1 MIASVLITNYNN
13 SKFIDDCIISL
24 KNQTYSKI
32 EILFHDDGSSDN
44 SLEVIKKYSDIIIIE
59 NKIKT
64 KYGSLNQLNA
74 FKKMCEL
81 SSGEILFFLD
91 SDDYFHKTKI
101 YNIIKEF
108 ENSEKSQIIFDYPQI
123 LENGKTYFEKKKR
136 KYLNPIGPIFTPPA
150 AYL

>member
-1 MIASVLITNYNN
+1 MKASVLIANYNN

-24 KNQTYSKI
+24 KNQTYSEI

-44 SLEVIKKYSDIIIIE
+44 SLEVVKKYSNIIVIE

-74 FKKMCEL
+74 FRKMSEI

-91 SDDYFHKTKI
+91 SDDFFHKTKI
-101 YNIIKEF
+101 NNIIKEF
-108 ENSEKSQIIFDYPQI
+108 ENSEKNQIIFDYPQI
-123 LENGKTYFEKKKR
+123 LENGKTYF
-136 KYLNPIGPIFTPPA
+136 
-150 AYL
+150 

>member
-13 SKFIDDCIISL
+13 SRFIDDCIISL

-74 FKKMCEL
+74 FKK
-81 SSGEILFFLD
+81 I
-91 SDDYFHKTKI
+91 
-101 YNIIKEF
+101 
-108 ENSEKSQIIFDYPQI
+108 
-123 LENGKTYFEKKKR
+123 
-136 KYLNPIGPIFTPPA
+136 
-150 AYL
+150 

>member
-1 MIASVLITNYNN
+1 MV
-13 SKFIDDCIISL
+13 
-24 KNQTYSKI
+24 
-32 EILFHDDGSSDN
+32 ILLT
-44 SLEVIKKYSDIIIIE
+44 LEVIKKYSDIIIIE

-123 LENGKTYFEKKKR
+123 LENGKTYFEKKKKKIFKSYWSYIHPTSCISIR
-136 KYLNPIGPIFTPPA
+136 KDTAEELFKYINVQDYFDTWMDFRTNI
-150 AYL
+150 

>member
-1 MIASVLITNYNN
+1 MKASVLIANYNN

-24 KNQTYSKI
+24 KNQTYSDI

-44 SLEVIKKYSDIIIIE
+44 SLEVVKKYSNIIVIE

-74 FKKMCEL
+74 FRKMSEI

-91 SDDYFHKTKI
+91 SDDFFHKTK
-101 YNIIKEF
+101 
-108 ENSEKSQIIFDYPQI
+108 
-123 LENGKTYFEKKKR
+123 
-136 KYLNPIGPIFTPPA
+136 
-150 AYL
+150 